1 MAISSF
7 LSFLFLL
14 ICYFKLCQAQLV
26 PAAYMFGDS
35 LIDVGNNNYLASII
49 KANFPY
55 NGRDYP
61 GGKPTGRF
69 CNGKNTADFLGKRDT
84 SIVLINFM
92 YDH

>member
-14 ICYFKLCQAQLV
+14 ICYFKLSQAQLV

-35 LIDVGNNNYLASII
+35 LIDVGNNNYMGTII

-55 NGRDYP
+55 NGHDYP
-61 GGKPTGRF
+61 GGKATGRF
-69 CNGKNTADFLGKRDT
+69 SNGKNSADLLGKRYVRLF
-84 SIVLINFM
+84 I
-92 YDH
+92 